1 VFGIALNQVQSLP
14 FGFVEPHEVQM
25 GPPPRLIKV
34 VPLDGNLLLRS
45 VNSIIQF
52 KELNYATVLQMSG

>member
-1 VFGIALNQVQSLP
+1 VQGLP
-14 FGFVEPHEVQM
+14 VGFVEPHEVQM